1 MADSKSAPEVKLD
14 LPITPG
20 PYAPTWES
28 IEKNYP
34 GTPAWLRE
42 AKFGIWVHFGPQA
55 AGKSGD
61 WYARNLY
68 KPGSIAYKNH
78 LANYG
83 HPSEVGYKEVLR
95 DWNPA
100 KLDPAKL
107 VETLQRRRR
116 PLPHHPRRSPRPIR
130 HVGLQVSALEL
141 HPPRPQARP
150 PRRMDQGRPRRR
162 HPLRRHLPP
171 RILLV
176 VVADRLQRRRPR
188 RPQTRRPLRRPPHPR
203 RRQGQVVGRP
213 RPTTPLRRRSPRIQ
227 RRRQSRQHRLEPP
240 ARRHLSKPRRLRQVV
255 CHLVGSAHD
264 GRRR

>member
-1 MADSKSAPEVKLD
+1 MADSRSAPEVKLD

-20 PYAPTWES
+20 PFAPTWES

-61 WYARNLY
+61 WYARKLY
-68 KPGSIAYKNH
+68 MPGTPAYKNH
-78 LANYG
+78 LPITAI
-83 HPSEVGYKEVLR
+83 PSEVGYKEVLR
-95 DWNPA
+95 DWNPT

-107 VETLQRRRR
+107 VAIYKDAGARFLIIQGV
-116 PLPHHPRRSPRPIR
+116 HHDQFDMWNSKYQPWNSTRLGPKRDLLGEWTKAARAADIR
-130 HVGLQVSALEL
+130 FGVTFHHEYSWWWWQTAFG
-141 HPPRPQARP
+141 
-150 PRRMDQGRPRRR
+150 
-162 HPLRRHLPP
+162 
-171 RILLV
+171 
-176 VVADRLQRRRPR
+176 ADRR

-213 RPTTPLRRRSPRIQ
+213 RPTPPLRRRSPRIQ

-240 ARRHLSKPRRLRQVV
+240 ARRHLSKPRRLRQMV
-255 CHLVGSAHD
+255 CHLVGPAHD